1 MAQSI
6 VDARDVRLNARIDRD
21 TQQVHAREVRID
33 KQRAS
38 FEFELV
44 TVGTE
49 VGHAYAVASSCARI
63 AHNEL
68 STTIETSG
76 ECLRR

>member
-49 VGHAYAVASSCARI
+49 VSHAHAVASSSARI

-68 STTIETSG
+68 SITIETSG